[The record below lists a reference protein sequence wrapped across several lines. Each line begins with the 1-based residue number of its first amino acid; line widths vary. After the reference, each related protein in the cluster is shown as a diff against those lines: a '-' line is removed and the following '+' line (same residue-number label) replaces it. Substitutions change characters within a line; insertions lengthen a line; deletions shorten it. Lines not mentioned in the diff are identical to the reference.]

1 VALRRALQ
9 LLVSDHA
16 VIDARWGISPAGV
29 FFDRSTANQEDKLK
43 KTLFVIV
50 ALLVAM
56 AAVAS
61 EDWRG
66 AQRLSGVIT
75 DHKTGAPVAGAKI
88 KLRIGKGSHGGPD
101 VVTDKNGKFAV
112 LGLAAA
118 AWDLDI
124 EAPGYVAKQIGPV
137 ALMIGQTLPTMKI
150 ELEPQ
155 AAAEPSAA
163 AEPAH
168 EEVKI
173 GGTAV
178 SKEVADAVEAGNNFL
193 QAGKFKEAVT
203 EFEKAYPTLSSNV
216 SLKLALAR
224 AYYGAGDLKKAI
236 VLLDEVYKADP
247 SNAQTATLLANMLL
261 EDGQLEAG
269 KKIIDSLPAGSV
281 DINSLLNAG
290 ILLLNKKQSAA
301 AMEYFTKAIS
311 IAPTRWEGYYYR
323 GRAYIES
330 GKKKMSKP
338 DFEKVIELAPADTPE
353 VKEVKEYLEY
363 LKTAK

>member
-1 VALRRALQ
+1 M
-9 LLVSDHA
+9 
-16 VIDARWGISPAGV
+16 
-29 FFDRSTANQEDKLK
+29 K

-66 AQRLSGVIT
+66 QQRVSGLVT
-75 DHKTGAPVAGAKI
+75 DKKTGAPVAGAKI
-88 KLRIGKGSHGGPD
+88 KLRIEKGTHGGPD
-101 VVTDKNGKFAV
+101 TVTDKNGKFAV

-118 AWDLDI
+118 NWDIDI
-124 EAPGYVAKQIGPV
+124 EAPGYVVKQIGPI
-137 ALMIGQTLPTMKI
+137 ALLIGQTLPTMKI
-150 ELEPQ
+150 DLEPQ
-155 AAAEPSAA
+155 AAAEPAA
-163 AEPAH
+163 GEPAH

-178 SKEVADAVEAGNNFL
+178 SKEIADAVEAGNTLL
-193 QAGKFKEAVT
+193 QAGKYKEAVA

-216 SLKLALAR
+216 SLKFALAR

-247 SNAQTATLLANMLL
+247 TNTQNATLLANMYL
-261 EDGQLEAG
+261 EDGQLDAG

-311 IAPTRWEGYYYR
+311 VAPTRWEGYYYR

>member
-1 VALRRALQ
+1 M
-9 LLVSDHA
+9 
-16 VIDARWGISPAGV
+16 
-29 FFDRSTANQEDKLK
+29 K

-56 AAVAS
+56 AALAS

-66 AQRLSGVIT
+66 SQRLAGVIT
-75 DHKTGAPVAGAKI
+75 DKTTGAPVAGAKL
-88 KLRIGKGSHGGPD
+88 KLRIEKGSHGGPD
-101 VVTDKNGKFAV
+101 VVTDKNGKWAV

-118 AWDLDI
+118 MWDIDI
-124 EAPGYVAKQIGPV
+124 EAAGYVAKQIGPV
-137 ALMIGQTLPTMKI
+137 GLMIGQTMPTMKI

-155 AAAEPSAA
+155 AAPQATST

-178 SKEVADAVEAGNNFL
+178 SKEIADAVEAGNNFL
-193 QAGKFKEAVT
+193 QARKFKEAVA

-216 SLKLALAR
+216 SLKFALAR

-236 VLLDEVYKADP
+236 VLLDEVYKSDP
-247 SNAQTATLLANMLL
+247 ANTQNATLLANMLL

-269 KKIIDSLPAGSV
+269 KKIIDALPPAAL

-290 ILLLNKKQSAA
+290 ILLMNKKQPGAA
-301 AMEYFTKAIS
+301 VEYFTKAV
-311 IAPTRWEGYYYR
+311 AVDAKRFEPYYYR
-323 GRAYIES
+323 GLALIQS
-330 GKKKMSKP
+330 GKQKQAKP
-338 DFEKVIELAPADTPE
+338 DLEKVIELAPNSDEA
-353 VKEVKEYLEY
+353 KEVQQY
-363 LKTAK
+363 LKSIK

>member
-1 VALRRALQ
+1 M
-9 LLVSDHA
+9 
-16 VIDARWGISPAGV
+16 
-29 FFDRSTANQEDKLK
+29 K
-43 KTLFVIV
+43 KTLFAIA

-56 AAVAS
+56 GAFAS
-61 EDWRG
+61 EDWHG
-66 AQRLSGVIT
+66 QQRISGLLVNKT
-75 DHKTGAPVAGAKI
+75 TGAPVAGAKI
-88 KLRIGKGSHGGPD
+88 KLRIEKGSHGGPA
-101 VVTDKNGKFAV
+101 VVSDKNGKFAV

-118 AWDLDI
+118 NWDLDI
-124 EAPGYVAKQIGPV
+124 EAPGYVVKQIGPV
-137 ALMIGQTLPTMKI
+137 GLLIGQTMPTMKI
-150 ELEPQ
+150 EMEPQ
-155 AAAEPSAA
+155 AAPEPSA

-178 SKEVADAVEAGNNFL
+178 SKDIADAVEAGNNLL

-216 SLKLALAR
+216 SLKFALAR

-236 VLLDEVYKADP
+236 ALLDEVYKADP
-247 SNAQTATLLANMLL
+247 SNTQNATLLANMLL

-269 KKIIDSLPAGSV
+269 QKIIDALPAGAV

-290 ILLLNKKQSAA
+290 ILLLNKKQNAA
-301 AMEYFTKAIS
+301 AMQYFTKAITV
-311 IAPTRWEGYYYR
+311 APTRWEGYYYR

-338 DFEKVIELAPADTPE
+338 DFEKVIELAPAGTPE

>member
-1 VALRRALQ
+1 MQ
-9 LLVSDHA
+9 SPT
-16 VIDARWGISPAGV
+16 PAGEFPQRA
-29 FFDRSTANQEDKLK
+29 FFLIGRTANQEDKLK
-43 KTLFVIV
+43 KSLFMIV

-66 AQRLSGVIT
+66 QQRLSGILV
-75 DHKTGAPVAGAKI
+75 DKKTGAPVAGAKL
-88 KLRIGKGSHGGPD
+88 KLRIEKGSHGGPD
-101 VVTDKNGKFAV
+101 VVSDKNGKWAV

-118 AWDLDI
+118 NWDIDI
-124 EAPGYVAKQIGPV
+124 EAPGYVVKQVGPV
-137 ALMIGQTLPTMKI
+137 GLMIGQTMPTMKI
-150 ELEPQ
+150 EMEPQ
-155 AAAEPSAA
+155 AASEPSS

-178 SKEVADAVEAGNNFL
+178 SKEIADAVEAGNNFL

-203 EFEKAYPTLSSNV
+203 EFEKAYPTLSGNV
-216 SLKLALAR
+216 SLKFALAR

-247 SNAQTATLLANMLL
+247 ANTQNATLLANMLL

-269 KKIIDSLPAGSV
+269 KKIIDALPAGSV

-311 IAPTRWEGYYYR
+311 IAPARWEGYYYR

-330 GKKKMSKP
+330 GKKKLSKP